1 MTFEG
6 CPNSNGEN
14 GQEQEILRETPL
26 VTVAEFIQD
35 FRATINLEEES
46 EYVKSYKN
54 LLCHWKKK
62 FINAKVIFRITTYL
76 RIEILKDKRKIYQLT
91 YDIQSSKKISSC
103 IFFVRNT

>member
-1 MTFEG
+1 MTHFRGYGSNQEKKSGFFFGGNEKKKICFRNFLTFKG

-46 EYVKSYKN
+46 EYVKSNKN
-54 LLCHWKKK
+54 SLFH
-62 FINAKVIFRITTYL
+62 
-76 RIEILKDKRKIYQLT
+76 
-91 YDIQSSKKISSC
+91 
-103 IFFVRNT
+103 